1 MSKIANTGYWDG
13 QNPEHALSEPL
24 SDWIIE
30 FLKDQK
36 SNPIYDFGCGKGM
49 YLAKL
54 KNAGFTSL
62 CGFEGDPPKN
72 KVFDNIIKQDL
83 TIPFTVPVQ
92 GTVISLEV
100 AEHIPNWLT
109 NHYLTNIYNACI
121 QDGVFISSWAIRGQG
136 GHGHC
141 NELNNDEAIKLIT
154 AKGFKF
160 LEQETAEARKNIL
173 EYQDIPNGHLPWF
186 KGTTLIFKKV

>member
-1 MSKIANTGYWDG
+1 MSNIASTGYWDG
-13 QNPEHALSEPL
+13 NNPEHAMSEPL
-24 SDWIIE
+24 SNWIIE
-30 FLKDQK
+30 YLKDQK

-54 KNAGFTSL
+54 SKAGFTSL

-72 KVFDNIIKQDL
+72 KVFENILKQDL
-83 TIPFTVPVQ
+83 TTPFVIPIR
-92 GTVISLEV
+92 GNIISLEV
-100 AEHIPNWLT
+100 AEHIPSHLT
-109 NHYLTNIYNACI
+109 DIYLTNIYNACMK
-121 QDGVFISSWAIRGQG
+121 DGIFISSWAVRGQG

-141 NELNNDEAIKLIT
+141 NELNNDEALKLII

-160 LEQETAEARKNIL
+160 LSQDTEAARKNISIH
-173 EYQDIPNGHLPWF
+173 QDIPNGHLPWF